1 MIFVKRDD
9 LSLYIKYRYQFFL
22 DDVRLFSK
30 IAQYADSILRIFS
43 ALVSAGDNCIF
54 RDNVIK
60 SILIFYQNGL
70 IFDIEKVVL
79 VLDFRTVSQ
88 TILFWRK
95 PFSANT
101 ISCKYA
107 NEGTIPIFTAFM
119 G

>member
-1 MIFVKRDD
+1 MI
-9 LSLYIKYRYQFFL
+9 SLVYKVSIPIFL

-95 PFSANT
+95 PLVLTLFLANMLMKEQYQFSLLLWD
-101 ISCKYA
+101 SF
-107 NEGTIPIFTAFM
+107 E
-119 G
+119 